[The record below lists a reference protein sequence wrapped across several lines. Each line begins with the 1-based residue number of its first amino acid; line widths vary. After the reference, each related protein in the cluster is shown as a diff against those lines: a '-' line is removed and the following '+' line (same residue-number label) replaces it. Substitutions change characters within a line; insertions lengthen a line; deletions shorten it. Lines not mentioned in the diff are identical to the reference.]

1 MSSGQLKFALIGIL
15 IVGLAA
21 GLMIFGTPLLSKL
34 DNMLA
39 KDETPVESVQIDFDN
54 ATFSTGGGEGEG
66 ESDSSKGE

>member
-1 MSSGQLKFALIGIL
+1 MSSGQLKFALVGIL
-15 IVGLAA
+15 IIGLAA

-54 ATFSTGGGEGEG
+54 ATFSTGEGEG